1 MNSQE
6 PSKEF
11 ISVDLTIHIFSVSAT
26 LVGVCLTVIGLFHL
40 GKRISHIQTY
50 GQEFL
55 AVNALLF
62 LSSCI
67 LAYFALIKR
76 RYARHRLLEKSAE
89 RVFFMGLVFM
99 VIICGL
105 IVYELI

>member
-26 LVGVCLTVIGLFHL
+26 LVGVCLTVIGLFHIS
-40 GKRISHIQTY
+40 KRISHIQTY

-55 AVNALLF
+55 AVNASIFLL
-62 LSSCI
+62 SCI

-76 RYARHRLLEKSAE
+76 KYTKQRLLEKSAE
-89 RVFFMGLVFM
+89 RVFFMGLFFM

-105 IVYELI
+105 IVYEFI